1 MANKFALKFFWDK
14 NLERHKNLIENLTW
28 GDLINDNSDFE
39 TKLGI
44 LGKTGLVLSQVQYS
58 NMKNGYEILQKK
70 VKKEGNDS
78 ISMSDF
84 LKKAQKGSK
93 IFRKIIVGKG
103 HLGATKLVQYRT
115 YCKLTDNEEIP
126 ENRVKEIY
134 SDWSN
139 LGCNN
144 RFNTFLFK
152 MCNNTLGLNSRVNK
166 FNADTDPSCTF
177 CQLENIHPDPLET
190 FSHIFY
196 NCVVIRVGHP
206 FFLKERSVLCVLFRS
221 L

>member
-1 MANKFALKFFWDK
+1 
-14 NLERHKNLIENLTW
+14 
-28 GDLINDNSDFE
+28 
-39 TKLGI
+39 
-44 LGKTGLVLSQVQYS
+44 
-58 NMKNGYEILQKK
+58 
-70 VKKEGNDS
+70 
-78 ISMSDF
+78 MSDF

-93 IFRKIIVGKG
+93 IFRKIIVGKC
-103 HLGATKLVQYRT
+103 HLGVTKLVQYRT

-126 ENRVKEIY
+126 ENRAEEIY

-139 LGCNN
+139 LGGNN

-152 MCNNTLGLNSRVNK
+152 MCNNTLGLNSRVKK

-196 NCVVIRVGHP
+196 DCVVINEKITSICGDLLLDNNVNKQIFYSELVCENDKYNSAFALVMNCLRYCIWE
-206 FFLKERSVLCVLFRS
+206 LKLEKRS
-221 L
+221 LSLGILKNKIFYCLKNICNSSKSTSN